1 LEFVILLDTHV
12 LVWLSLEPSRLSKK
26 AIAAIREARAGDG
39 IAIASISIW
48 ELAWLA
54 QNGRIETSE
63 SVNDFVRQ
71 CVSKVI
77 IRSITTKIASVAVGF
92 PDSYPRDPQDRLIG
106 ATSVAEGM
114 PLVTA
119 DRLIRRS
126 KFVKTIW

>member
-1 LEFVILLDTHV
+1 
-12 LVWLSLEPSRLSKK
+12 
-26 AIAAIREARAGDG
+26 
-39 IAIASISIW
+39 
-48 ELAWLA
+48 LA

-77 IRSITTKIASVAVGF
+77 IRSITTKIASVAVDF

-126 KFVKTIW
+126 KLVKTIW

>member
-1 LEFVILLDTHV
+1 MILLDTHV
-12 LVWLSLEPSRLSKK
+12 LVWLSLEPARLSKK

-39 IAIASISIW
+39 VAIASISIW

-106 ATSVAEGM
+106 ATSIAEGM

-119 DRLIRRS
+119 DRLFRRS
-126 KFVKTIW
+126 KLVQTIW

>member
-1 LEFVILLDTHV
+1 MILLDTHV

-26 AIAAIREARAGDG
+26 AVAAIREARAGDG

-63 SVNDFVRQ
+63 PVNDFVRQ

-77 IRSITTKIASVAVGF
+77 IRSITAKIASVAAGF

-106 ATSVAEGM
+106 ATAVAEGM

-126 KFVKTIW
+126 KLVKTIW

>member
-1 LEFVILLDTHV
+1 MILLDTHV
-12 LVWLSLEPSRLSKK
+12 LVWLSLEPSKLSKK
-26 AIAAIREARAGDG
+26 AVAAILEARAGDG
-39 IAIASISIW
+39 IAIASISVW

-54 QNGRIETSE
+54 QNGRIDTSE

-71 CVSKVI
+71 CVSKVL
-77 IRSITTKIASVAVGF
+77 IRSITTKIAAVAVGF

-106 ATSVAEGM
+106 ATSFAESM

-126 KFVKTIW
+126 KLVQTIW

>member
-1 LEFVILLDTHV
+1 MILLDTHV

-26 AIAAIREARAGDG
+26 AVAAIREARAGDG

-54 QNGRIETSE
+54 QNGRIATSD

-106 ATSVAEGM
+106 ATSVVEGM

-119 DRLIRRS
+119 DKLIRRS
-126 KFVKTIW
+126 KFVQTIW